1 MNDVL
6 YDTDIVVWSEN
17 QAALLRRVARGERVN
32 GVDWEH
38 VAEEIADVGNSELR
52 AVESLWLQTMLH
64 AIKLTLMPDDTAA
77 RHWGHEITAF
87 LAQAENRFVPS
98 MRQRIDLE
106 KLWRRCVTL
115 SAQDFDGI
123 EGFDRL
129 PAGCPWTVD
138 QLLDGDRGALLDALG
153 GSSRAR

>member
-1 MNDVL
+1 VNDAL

-17 QAALLRRVARGERVN
+17 QAALLRRVARGERIN

-38 VAEEIADVGNSELR
+38 VAEEIGDVGNAELR
-52 AVESLWLQTMLH
+52 AVESLWRQTMLY
-64 AIKLTLMPDDTAA
+64 AIKLTVMPNDTAA
-77 RHWGHEITAF
+77 RHRRHEITAF

-115 SAQDFDGI
+115 SAQDFNGI
-123 EGFDRL
+123 EGFDAL
-129 PAGCPWTVD
+129 PVGCPWTVD
-138 QLLDGDRGALLDALG
+138 QLLNGDRGALLDALG
-153 GSSRAR
+153 GVSRAG

>member
-32 GVDWEH
+32 GVDWQH
-38 VAEEIADVGNSELR
+38 VAEEIEDVGNSELR
-52 AVESLWLQTMLH
+52 AVEGLWLQTMLH
-64 AIKLTLMPDDTAA
+64 AIKLTLMPDDSAV

-123 EGFDRL
+123 ERFGAL
-129 PAGCPWTVD
+129 PGRCPWTVD
-138 QLLDGDRGALLDALG
+138 QLLDGDRAALLNALNRV
-153 GSSRAR
+153 SRTR